1 MHTVTAFACYISTA
15 YVPLELAG
23 MLEEWSFHWLALII
37 TALYT

>member
-1 MHTVTAFACYISTA
+1 MHTVTAFACYVSTGTA

-37 TALYT
+37 TAL